1 MALSSAVG
9 FSLYRMIEQER
20 FLVPSREREK
30 WLEVRQTGVTA
41 TAVAKAVTP
50 DGFREVL
57 DQLRQPG
64 EIPDNDYMR
73 FGREQEGPIIE
84 KLQTVVDIEP
94 NDWLIAKDSD
104 EKKWMMAT
112 PDGLSQD
119 HKVIAEVKTTGRDW
133 GRWAQVP
140 GNYHR
145 QVQWQL
151 FVTGADVCVFA
162 WMLRVNKAGEMVP
175 GWPGPKYVEVERDET
190 LMERLEE
197 TAHRLYAELL
207 AIRG

>member
-1 MALSSAVG
+1 MVG
-9 FSLYRMIEQER
+9 PSLYRMIEQDR
-20 FLVPSREREK
+20 FLVPSRERDK

-50 DGFREVL
+50 AGFQEVI
-57 DQLRQPG
+57 DQIRRPG

-94 NDWLIAKDSD
+94 NDWLIARDAG

-112 PDGLSQD
+112 PDGLSKD
-119 HKVIAEVKTTGRDW
+119 HQVIAEVKTTGRDW
-133 GRWAQVP
+133 GTWAKVP

-151 FVTGADVCVFA
+151 FVTGAQACVFA
-162 WMLRVNKAGEMVP
+162 WMLRVNKSGEMIP
-175 GWPGPKYVEVERDET
+175 GWPGPKFVEVERDEA
-190 LMERLEE
+190 LIERLEE
-197 TAHRLYAELL
+197 TAHRLYKEVL

>member
-1 MALSSAVG
+1 
-9 FSLYRMIEQER
+9 MIEQDR

-57 DQLRQPG
+57 DQLHQPG

-94 NDWLIAKDSD
+94 NDWLIARDAG

-112 PDGLSQD
+112 PDGLSAD
-119 HKVIAEVKTTGRDW
+119 HRVIAEVKTTGRDW
-133 GRWAQVP
+133 GRWSQVP

-151 FVTGADVCVFA
+151 FVTGAEMCVFA
-162 WMLRVNKAGEMVP
+162 WMLRVNKGGEMVP
-175 GWPGPKYVEVERDET
+175 GWPGPKFVEVERDEA

-197 TAHRLYAELL
+197 TAHRLYEELL

>member
-1 MALSSAVG
+1 
-9 FSLYRMIEQER
+9 MIEQER

>member
-1 MALSSAVG
+1 
-9 FSLYRMIEQER
+9 MIQDNR

-30 WLEVRQTGVTA
+30 WLEVRSTGVTA

-50 DGFREVL
+50 DGYREVL
-57 DQLRQPG
+57 QQLRQPQD
-64 EIPDNDYMR
+64 IADNDFMR

-84 KLQTVVDIEP
+84 KLQTLVDIEP
-94 NDWLIAKDSD
+94 NDWLIAKDSA

-112 PDGLSQD
+112 PDGLSAD
-119 HKVIAEVKTTGRDW
+119 HSTIAEVKTTGRDW

-151 FVTGADVCVFA
+151 FVTGAERCVFA
-162 WMLRVNKAGEMVP
+162 WMLRVKRGGQMEP
-175 GWPGPKYVEVERDET
+175 GWPGPKFVEVERDES
-190 LMERLEE
+190 LMARLEE
-197 TAHRLYAELL
+197 TAHRLYDELL
-207 AIRG
+207 AIRS

>member
-1 MALSSAVG
+1 
-9 FSLYRMIEQER
+9 MIEQDR

-50 DGFREVL
+50 AGFQEVI
-57 DQLRQPG
+57 DQIRRPG

-94 NDWLIAKDSD
+94 NDWLIAKNADD
-104 EKKWMMAT
+104 KRWMMAT
-112 PDGLSQD
+112 PDGLSKD
-119 HKVIAEVKTTGRDW
+119 HQVIAEVKTTGRDW
-133 GRWAQVP
+133 GTWAKVP

-151 FVTGADVCVFA
+151 FVTGAQTCVFA
-162 WMLRVNKAGEMVP
+162 WMLRVNERGAMVP
-175 GWPGPKYVEVERDET
+175 GWPGPKFVEVERDEA
-190 LMERLEE
+190 LIERLEE
-197 TAHRLYAELL
+197 TAHRLYKEVL

>member
-1 MALSSAVG
+1 
-9 FSLYRMIEQER
+9 MIEQER

-133 GRWAQVP
+133 GRWPQVP

>member
-1 MALSSAVG
+1 
-9 FSLYRMIEQER
+9 MIEQER

-41 TAVAKAVTP
+41 TTVAKAVTP